1 MKFRNPSLIRRLVS
15 SHAGRIAM
23 VAIPTGVVSAMLMGG
38 VAQGAVPVSFAISGT
53 QFKISSTELDGT
65 GFSQYSGVAKDAEGA
80 EHAVV
85 TANIK
90 NASLEN
96 LCQSAV
102 QETPLGKVGILIK
115 AGGKGEPATAKDLQI
130 GMTGLEGDASFNNIR
145 IGVDASDVNTKEK
158 GSKGDFSQDA
168 DTVNIKDLKQDSWST
183 TASVF
188 TLKDM
193 SLKLTDGSEQ
203 CD

>member
-38 VAQGAVPVSFAISGT
+38 VAQGAVPVSFAVSGT
-53 QFKISSTELDGT
+53 QFKITSSQLEGT
-65 GFSQYSGVAKDAEGA
+65 GFSQYSGVAKDAEGG

-90 NASLEN
+90 DATLEN

-115 AGGKGEPATAKDLQI
+115 AGGKGTPVSAKDLQI
-130 GMTGLEGDASFNNIR
+130 GMTGLEGDAEFKNIR
-145 IGVDASDVNTKEK
+145 IGVDASDVNTKAK

-168 DTVNIKDLKQDSWST
+168 DTINIKDLKQDSWST

-193 SLKLTDGSEQ
+193 SLKLTDGSET
-203 CD
+203 CG

>member
-65 GFSQYSGVAKDAEGA
+65 GFSQYSGVTKDAEGA
-80 EHAVV
+80 KHSVV

-130 GMTGLEGDASFNNIR
+130 GMTGLEGDAEFKNIR

>member
-53 QFKISSTELDGT
+53 QFKISSSQLEGT
-65 GFSQYSGVAKDAEGA
+65 GFSQYSGVAKDAEGGK
-80 EHAVV
+80 HAVV

-90 NASLEN
+90 DATLEN

-102 QETPLGKVGILIK
+102 QETPLGKVGVLIK
-115 AGGKGEPATAKDLQI
+115 AGGKGTLPGEEPSDRNDRPQGRCGIQEHSNRRRCLRRQYEGQGQQGRLLPGCRHHLDQGPQAGFLVDH
-130 GMTGLEGDASFNNIR
+130 GLGLHPQGHVAEAHRR
-145 IGVDASDVNTKEK
+145 I
-158 GSKGDFSQDA
+158 
-168 DTVNIKDLKQDSWST
+168 
-183 TASVF
+183 
-188 TLKDM
+188 
-193 SLKLTDGSEQ
+193 
-203 CD
+203 

>member
-53 QFKISSTELDGT
+53 QFKTSSTELDGT

-130 GMTGLEGDASFNNIR
+130 GMTGLEGDASFKNIR

>member
-23 VAIPTGVVSAMLMGG
+23 VAIPTGGVSAMLMGG

-80 EHAVV
+80 KHSVV

-130 GMTGLEGDASFNNIR
+130 GMTGLEGDASFKNIR

-193 SLKLTDGSEQ
+193 SLKLTDGSGQ

>member
-38 VAQGAVPVSFAISGT
+38 VAEGAVPVSFSVSGT
-53 QFKISSTELDGT
+53 QFKITSSQLEGT
-65 GFSQYSGVAKDAEGA
+65 GFSQYSGQAENAEGKKQ
-80 EHAVV
+80 AVV

-90 NASLEN
+90 DATLEN

-115 AGGKGEPATAKDLQI
+115 AGGNGTPASAKNLQI
-130 GMTGLEGDASFNNIR
+130 GMTGLEGDAEFKNIR
-145 IGVDASDVNTKEK
+145 IGVDASDVNTKAK
-158 GSKGDFSQDA
+158 GSKGDFAQDS
-168 DTVNIKDLKQDSWST
+168 DTISIKNLKQDSRST

-193 SLKLTDGSEQ
+193 SLKLTDGSEK
-203 CD
+203 CS

>member
-1 MKFRNPSLIRRLVS
+1 
-15 SHAGRIAM
+15 
-23 VAIPTGVVSAMLMGG
+23 
-38 VAQGAVPVSFAISGT
+38 
-53 QFKISSTELDGT
+53 
-65 GFSQYSGVAKDAEGA
+65 
-80 EHAVV
+80 
-85 TANIK
+85 
-90 NASLEN
+90 
-96 LCQSAV
+96 
-102 QETPLGKVGILIK
+102 
-115 AGGKGEPATAKDLQI
+115 
-130 GMTGLEGDASFNNIR
+130 MTGLKGDAEFKNIR

>member
-1 MKFRNPSLIRRLVS
+1 
-15 SHAGRIAM
+15 
-23 VAIPTGVVSAMLMGG
+23 MLMGG

-102 QETPLGKVGILIK
+102 QETPW
-115 AGGKGEPATAKDLQI
+115 A
-130 GMTGLEGDASFNNIR
+130 R
-145 IGVDASDVNTKEK
+145 
-158 GSKGDFSQDA
+158 
-168 DTVNIKDLKQDSWST
+168 
-183 TASVF
+183 
-188 TLKDM
+188 
-193 SLKLTDGSEQ
+193 SESSSRLAARANQ
-203 CD
+203 PRRRTCRSA

>member
-65 GFSQYSGVAKDAEGA
+65 GFSQYSGVTKDAEGA
-80 EHAVV
+80 KHSVV

-130 GMTGLEGDASFNNIR
+130 GMTGLEGDASFKNIR

>member
-80 EHAVV
+80 KHSVV

>member
-53 QFKISSTELDGT
+53 QFKIASTQLDGT
-65 GFSQYSGVAKDAEGA
+65 GFSQYSGVTKDARRRQA
-80 EHAVV
+80 LRRHREH
-85 TANIK
+85 
-90 NASLEN
+90 
-96 LCQSAV
+96 
-102 QETPLGKVGILIK
+102 QEREPGEPLPVCRAGNSPGKVGILIK

-130 GMTGLEGDASFNNIR
+130 GMTGLKGDAEFKNIR

>member
-102 QETPLGKVGILIK
+102 QETPLGKIGILIK

-130 GMTGLEGDASFNNIR
+130 GMTGLEGDASFKNIR

>member
-130 GMTGLEGDASFNNIR
+130 GMTGLEGDASFKNIR

-193 SLKLTDGSEQ
+193 SLKLTDGSQQ

>member
-80 EHAVV
+80 KHGVV

-130 GMTGLEGDASFNNIR
+130 GMTGLEGDASFKNIR

>member
-80 EHAVV
+80 EHADV

-130 GMTGLEGDASFNNIR
+130 GMTGLEGDASFKNIR

>member
-38 VAQGAVPVSFAISGT
+38 AAQGAVPVSFAISGT

-130 GMTGLEGDASFNNIR
+130 GMTGLEGDASFKNIR

>member
-38 VAQGAVPVSFAISGT
+38 VAQGAVPVSFAISGN
-53 QFKISSTELDGT
+53 QFKISSTEHDGT

-80 EHAVV
+80 KHSVV

-130 GMTGLEGDASFNNIR
+130 GMTGLEGDASFKNIR

>member
-65 GFSQYSGVAKDAEGA
+65 GFSQYSGVTKDAEGA
-80 EHAVV
+80 KHSVV

-115 AGGKGEPATAKDLQI
+115 AGGKGALR
-130 GMTGLEGDASFNNIR
+130 N
-145 IGVDASDVNTKEK
+145 
-158 GSKGDFSQDA
+158 
-168 DTVNIKDLKQDSWST
+168 
-183 TASVF
+183 
-188 TLKDM
+188 
-193 SLKLTDGSEQ
+193 
-203 CD
+203 

>member
-38 VAQGAVPVSFAISGT
+38 VAQGAVPVSFAVSGT
-53 QFKISSTELDGT
+53 QFEITSSQLEGT
-65 GFSQYSGVAKDAEGA
+65 GFSQYSGVAKDAEGG

-90 NASLEN
+90 DATLEN
-96 LCQSAV
+96 LCQSAG
-102 QETPLGKVGILIK
+102 QETPLGKVGVLIK
-115 AGGKGEPATAKDLQI
+115 AGGKGTPVSAKDLQI
-130 GMTGLEGDASFNNIR
+130 GMTGLEGDAEFKNIR
-145 IGVDASDVNTKEK
+145 IGVDASDVNTKAK

-168 DTVNIKDLKQDSWST
+168 DTINIKDLKQDSWST

-193 SLKLTDGSEQ
+193 SLKLTDGSET
-203 CD
+203 CG

>member
-1 MKFRNPSLIRRLVS
+1 MKTRNPSLIRRLVS

-53 QFKISSTELDGT
+53 QFKISSSQLEGT
-65 GFSQYSGVAKDAEGA
+65 GFSQYSGVAKDADGGK
-80 EHAVV
+80 HAVV

-90 NASLEN
+90 DATLEN

-115 AGGKGEPATAKDLQI
+115 AGGQGTPASAKNLQI
-130 GMTGLEGDASFNNIR
+130 GMTGLEGDAEFKNIR
-145 IGVDASDVNTKEK
+145 IGVDASDVNTKAK

-168 DTVNIKDLKQDSWST
+168 DTISIKDLKQDSWST

>member
-53 QFKISSTELDGT
+53 QFKIASSQLDGT

-130 GMTGLEGDASFNNIR
+130 GMTGLEGDAEFKNIR
-145 IGVDASDVNTKEK
+145 IGVDASDVNTKAK

-168 DTVNIKDLKQDSWST
+168 DTISIKDLKQDLADHGLGLHPQGHVAET
-183 TASVF
+183 HRRI
-188 TLKDM
+188 
-193 SLKLTDGSEQ
+193 
-203 CD
+203 

>member
-53 QFKISSTELDGT
+53 QFKITSSQLEGT
-65 GFSQYSGVAKDAEGA
+65 GFSQYSGVAKDAEGG

-90 NASLEN
+90 DATLEN

-115 AGGKGEPATAKDLQI
+115 AGGKGTPASAKDLQI
-130 GMTGLEGDASFNNIR
+130 GMTGLEGDAEFKNIR
-145 IGVDASDVNTKEK
+145 IGVDASDVNTKAK

-168 DTVNIKDLKQDSWST
+168 DTVSIKDLKQDSWST

-193 SLKLTDGSEQ
+193 SLKLTDGSET

>member
-80 EHAVV
+80 KHSVV

-193 SLKLTDGSEQ
+193 SLKLTDGSET
-203 CD
+203 CG

>member
-53 QFKISSTELDGT
+53 QFKIASTELDGT
-65 GFSQYSGVAKDAEGA
+65 GFSQYSGVTKDAEGA
-80 EHAVV
+80 KHSVV

-130 GMTGLEGDASFNNIR
+130 GMTGLKGDAEFKNIR

>member
-23 VAIPTGVVSAMLMGG
+23 VAIPAGVVSAMLMGG

-80 EHAVV
+80 KHSVV

-130 GMTGLEGDASFNNIR
+130 GMTGLEGDASFKNIR